1 MVREARGQSCPY
13 TNYRGLPQC
22 SLERHSSG
30 ETIRVD
36 MMRNKRGE
44 RMEIVH
50 DMYNEI
56 VDITRSRQYKFTMH
70 DDRVGYF
77 NVDYREIGSQDS
89 GDFDIHFENVRDMRW
104 ADGTTDDLPT
114 LEQISEVLGAEVKA

>member
-1 MVREARGQSCPY
+1 
-13 TNYRGLPQC
+13 
-22 SLERHSSG
+22 
-30 ETIRVD
+30 
-36 MMRNKRGE
+36 MRNKRGE

-114 LEQISEVLGAEVKA
+114 LEQISEVLGAVRG